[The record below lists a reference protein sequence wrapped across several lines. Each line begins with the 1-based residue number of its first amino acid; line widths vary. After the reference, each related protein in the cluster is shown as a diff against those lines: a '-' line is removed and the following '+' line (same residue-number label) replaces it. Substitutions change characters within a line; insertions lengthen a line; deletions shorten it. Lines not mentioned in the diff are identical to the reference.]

1 MRKQYFYNVWKIV
14 IFTIKRDKIKL
25 IAWLLALVLFDM
37 YALPYMNDMYPTQ
50 EARDTFLTVLQNP
63 AMMAMFGKGYG
74 LDNYTYGAFYAHMMY
89 VWLGLFNGVMA
100 IMIVSKHLRA
110 EEEEGRYEMVRSLP
124 VGRNANLL
132 ASMIVMVITFTV
144 FIILKVISYSIVNV
158 ESIDFAGT
166 MNFSIG
172 LALFGLF
179 FSALTAVIAQVFQSN
194 RSVMGLGFTALI
206 GLYILFSIGIL
217 SSDFLLWLS
226 PFQWLVHSQALVNNV
241 YWPLLILLVVSVG
254 IGVLALYLSS
264 IRDLDAGLLKQKT
277 KVHKTRKHVKRP
289 LGFVILL
296 SKSVIIWWLVSLFIL
311 GVSYGSIFV
320 DIESFVS
327 GNDMLANLIPEND
340 DYPMAVLFMGFCVT
354 IMSIVSTIPALLIVN
369 KISTE
374 EQKGRMEIQFS
385 HSVSK
390 LEIVLSHLVVAIF
403 VAASALF
410 VSAQGIFLA
419 SYGVMDDPIP
429 FSIILGAHFAY
440 FPAIILF
447 LGLSVTLSGLLPR
460 RMWIV
465 WAYLGLSFFLTYM
478 GQIIGVD
485 ESARKLSPFEYAP
498 NIPVDDINWIV
509 QLIILI
515 IAVALGYIGLKRYQS
530 RSSL

>member
-14 IFTIKRDKIKL
+14 KFTIRRDKIKL
-25 IAWLLALVLFDM
+25 ISWVLVLVLFDM

-74 LDNYTYGAFYAHMMY
+74 LDNYNYGAFYAHMMY
-89 VWLGLFNGVMA
+89 VWLGLFNGIMA

-132 ASMIVMVITFTV
+132 ASMIVMVITFTT
-144 FIILKVISYSIVNV
+144 FIILKVISYSLVNV

-206 GLYILFSIGIL
+206 GLYLLFSIGIL

-226 PFQWLVHSQALVNNV
+226 PFQWMVHSQAFVNNV
-241 YWPLLILLVVSVG
+241 YWPLLIVLVVSVG
-254 IGVLALYLSS
+254 IGILALYLSS
-264 IRDLDAGLLKQKT
+264 IRDLDAGLLQQKT
-277 KVHKTRKHVKRP
+277 KVHKTKKYVKRP
-289 LGFVILL
+289 LGFIVLL
-296 SKSVIIWWLVSLFIL
+296 SKSLIIWWLISLFVL
-311 GVSYGSIFV
+311 GASYGSIFG

-327 GNDMLANLIPEND
+327 GNDMLTNLLPEND
-340 DYPMAVLFMGFCVT
+340 DYPMAVLFMGFVVT
-354 IMSIVSTIPALLIVN
+354 VMSIVSTIPALLVVN

-374 EQKGRMEIQFS
+374 EQKGRMEIQLS

-390 LEIVLSHLVVAIF
+390 LEIVISHLVISIF
-403 VAASALF
+403 AAASALF
-410 VSAQGIFLA
+410 VSALGLFVA
-419 SYGVMDDPIP
+419 SNGVMEDPIS

-440 FPAIILF
+440 LPAILLF
-447 LGLSVTLSGLLPR
+447 IGLSVTISGLVPR
-460 RMWIV
+460 KIWVV
-465 WAYLGLSFFLTYM
+465 WVYLGFSFFLTYL
-478 GQIIGVD
+478 GQIIGVY
-485 ESARKLSPFEYAP
+485 ENARKLSPFEFAP
-498 NIPVDDINWIV
+498 NIPMDDMNWLI
-509 QLIILI
+509 QSIILI
-515 IAVALGYIGLKRYQS
+515 IALVLGFIGLRGYQ
-530 RSSL
+530 RRNSL